1 MRASQQGTPLPFSVE
16 ALLARDTSTST
27 RTRTSTRGQTA
38 DSAPAETGDT
48 ETTNLPDSTVDDDN
62 IEKVNIMNASDL
74 NLLCHKAGGGGSPLL
89 AAGGRRG
96 GAAAGQSALAQLPQP
111 RHRDDHHQGGQV
123 SRYNVDTM

>member
-27 RTRTSTRGQTA
+27 TTTTSTTTRARGQTA

-62 IEKVNIMNASDL
+62 IEKVQI
-74 NLLCHKAGGGGSPLL
+74 SPTK
-89 AAGGRRG
+89 
-96 GAAAGQSALAQLPQP
+96 
-111 RHRDDHHQGGQV
+111 V
-123 SRYNVDTM
+123 T

>member
-16 ALLARDTSTST
+16 ALLARGTSTST
-27 RTRTSTRGQTA
+27 STSTSTRGQTA

-74 NLLCHKAGGGGSPLL
+74 NLLCHKAGG
-89 AAGGRRG
+89 
-96 GAAAGQSALAQLPQP
+96 
-111 RHRDDHHQGGQV
+111 
-123 SRYNVDTM
+123 